1 MAGLALDTIR
11 RLGKE
16 AGRTGNM
23 SKCPPSKTKFVDLR
37 WFFLSIVLLAGL
49 AALVACGGPSTAS
62 FRSRGGGGGG
72 GVPGAPCTPP
82 SPITSSSGNVAAGV
96 GTTASSTY
104 MDLHV
109 GGSDHLSTVTVPY
122 GSLRL
127 WDTSTGWAEINTASG
142 VYDFSTLDGFVSS
155 APSGVDLLYNLART
169 PH

>member
-16 AGRTGNM
+16 AGRTGTM

-96 GTTASSTY
+96 GTTASSTFLGFY
-104 MDLHV
+104 FWGCRHP
-109 GGSDHLSTVTVPY
+109 HKTTVPPRSPCLL
-122 GSLRL
+122 G
-127 WDTSTGWAEINTASG
+127 
-142 VYDFSTLDGFVSS
+142 DGNR
-155 APSGVDLLYNLART
+155 GGRN
-169 PH
+169 